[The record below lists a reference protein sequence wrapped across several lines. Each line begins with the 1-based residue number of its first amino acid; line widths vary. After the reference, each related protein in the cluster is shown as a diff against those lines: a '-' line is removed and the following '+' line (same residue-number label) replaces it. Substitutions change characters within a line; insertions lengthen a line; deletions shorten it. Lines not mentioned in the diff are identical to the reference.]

1 MNNFITN
8 SQKKQLKTRLLELL
22 LKSNELKF
30 LIGFFYF
37 SGLKELYEGL
47 KLNNKVNLK
56 ILVGLNVDKN
66 IRGLFEYGDKDIK
79 ITDDERIHQFYES
92 IKKSINTD
100 NFDNKD
106 FYEQSKFFLQLIKD
120 DRIILRKTYEPNH
133 AKLYLFKLVEEQ
145 IGRSKLFITGSS
157 NLTSAGLSSQQEFN
171 VEISDYGF
179 DDAEKYFDE
188 LWDKAV
194 KITEDDVLKK
204 RLVEVLEQETLIK
217 EITPFEAYVLIL
229 KTYLDIFKGK
239 GIGQRLVEV
248 LIENN
253 FKKYRYQLDAVQ
265 QALSVIDNNNGV
277 IIADVVG
284 LGKTIIACA
293 TAFELKKRGIVIAP
307 PGILGDKSKSSG
319 WKKYLE
325 QFHLSSLGWE
335 AVSGGDLEN
344 VSEFVASANDIE
356 VIIIDEAHRFRNQ
369 DTKDYEHLKNI
380 CRGKIVMLLTAT
392 PFNNRPADIFSLLKL
407 FIVPKK
413 SAITLD
419 DDLEFKFKI
428 FKSTFDK
435 LSYIK
440 KYHNSSD
447 PKKRSRAETYY
458 KALFGKNTINL
469 SDVNILSHTLAKE
482 IRDVIEPVTIRRNR
496 LDIQNNPFYKE
507 EVKDLSV
514 VENPQEWFFELS
526 KEQSKFY
533 DKIINEYFALPDE
546 GGLLRGAIYKPFE
559 YEKEKLDE
567 LGEEENFQYQQQF
580 NLYDFMRRLLVK
592 RFESSFGAFEQS
604 LKNFIRINKVV
615 QEFIEKTDKYILD
628 RSLLE
633 KIYDKDSDEIEEY
646 LQSYSEKIRN
656 NEYPKNHKIYELK
669 NFHKKEE
676 FISDIKSDLVLFKRI
691 LKELNELNLVEKDP
705 KTSCLING
713 IKKII
718 NQKPSASEPKRK
730 VLVFSEYADT
740 VKYLSDLLV
749 KEFDNRVLIVFGDLP
764 ANKIKEINKNFD
776 ASVSDQNNDYDI
788 LLTTDKI
795 SEGFNLNRAG
805 MVINY
810 DIPWNPVRVIQRV
823 GRINRISKKVFDKL
837 YIVNFFPT
845 EQGSDLVR
853 SREIASQK
861 MFLIH
866 NALGEDAKIFD
877 IDEEPTP
884 SGLYNKVQQN
894 PDFMEAESFY
904 TNALKDFESIK
915 ENYPE
920 LIASL
925 ANFPPRIKVA
935 KKYSNNELLA
945 VIKKQRLFVHH
956 RLYDA
961 EDGTNNHF
969 IKSLE
974 EVYEKIKAEKDE
986 PALSLTDRFWDDYE
1000 IIKNYKEMGKAS
1012 RKGGTENSLQQKS
1025 INNLKYLLRVN
1036 STETLTEFKPFI
1048 RMLLEDIL
1056 DYGTLSDFTLRRISN
1071 INIDK
1076 NPSKAIK
1083 ELSGLQKELGRNYL
1097 YDEKNR
1103 IKDLT
1108 KEIIIAIEN
1117 QKPE

>member
-1 MNNFITN
+1 M
-8 SQKKQLKTRLLELL
+8 
-22 LKSNELKF
+22 
-30 LIGFFYF
+30 
-37 SGLKELYEGL
+37 
-47 KLNNKVNLK
+47 
-56 ILVGLNVDKN
+56 
-66 IRGLFEYGDKDIK
+66 
-79 ITDDERIHQFYES
+79 
-92 IKKSINTD
+92 
-100 NFDNKD
+100 
-106 FYEQSKFFLQLIKD
+106 
-120 DRIILRKTYEPNH
+120 
-133 AKLYLFKLVEEQ
+133 
-145 IGRSKLFITGSS
+145 
-157 NLTSAGLSSQQEFN
+157 
-171 VEISDYGF
+171 
-179 DDAEKYFDE
+179 
-188 LWDKAV
+188 
-194 KITEDDVLKK
+194 
-204 RLVEVLEQETLIK
+204 
-217 EITPFEAYVLIL
+217 
-229 KTYLDIFKGK
+229 
-239 GIGQRLVEV
+239 
-248 LIENN
+248 
-253 FKKYRYQLDAVQ
+253 
-265 QALSVIDNNNGV
+265 
-277 IIADVVG
+277 
-284 LGKTIIACA
+284 
-293 TAFELKKRGIVIAP
+293 
-307 PGILGDKSKSSG
+307 
-319 WKKYLE
+319 
-325 QFHLSSLGWE
+325 GWE

-369 DTKDYEHLKNI
+369 DTRDYEYLKNI

-458 KALFGKNTINL
+458 KALFGKSIINL
-469 SDVNILSHTLAKE
+469 SDVNNLSHILAKE

-526 KEQSKFY
+526 KDQSEFY
-533 DKIINEYFALPDE
+533 DKIINEYFALPDD
-546 GGLLRGAIYKPFE
+546 GGLLKGAIYKPFE

-567 LGEEENFQYQQQF
+567 LGEEENFQYIQQF

-615 QEFIEKTDKYILD
+615 QEFIEKTNKYILD

-669 NFHKKEE
+669 NFHRKDE
-676 FISDIKSDLVLFKRI
+676 FISDIKSDLVLFNRI

-740 VKYLSDLLV
+740 VKYLSDLMV
-749 KEFDNRVLIVFGDLP
+749 KEFDDRVLIVFGDLP
-764 ANKIKEINKNFD
+764 AKKIKDINKNFD
-776 ASVSDQNNDYDI
+776 ASSLEQVNDYDI

-904 TNALKDFESIK
+904 TKALKDFESIK
-915 ENYPE
+915 EKYPE

-935 KKYSNNELLA
+935 KKYNQNELLA

-961 EDGTNNHF
+961 EDGSDNHF

-986 PALSLTDRFWDDYE
+986 PALSLSDRFWDDYE
-1000 IIKNYKEMGKAS
+1000 VIKNYKEMGKAPVKAE
-1012 RKGGTENSLQQKS
+1012 RKTAFS
-1025 INNLKYLLRVN
+1025 
-1036 STETLTEFKPFI
+1036 
-1048 RMLLEDIL
+1048 
-1056 DYGTLSDFTLRRISN
+1056 
-1071 INIDK
+1071 K
-1076 NPSKAIK
+1076 N
-1083 ELSGLQKELGRNYL
+1083 Q
-1097 YDEKNR
+1097 
-1103 IKDLT
+1103 
-1108 KEIIIAIEN
+1108 
-1117 QKPE
+1117 